1 MNISHAHSVRL
12 QADRDGPAKAGH
24 YVRVAVAACLVT
36 MSACASRSPIV
47 RQQCYNPDAQLAAV
61 LPPFEALRAKG
72 CDPAAVERGTSECER
87 LQREI
92 ERLAVVCPGHAPT
105 LMANAVIAYDD
116 QRPAESQQ
124 LLDLILSQPRAY
136 PDAAVLRARIAIEEG
151 NVPFARRLLAQ
162 QIRLVPDH
170 SGLHETHA
178 AALYLEGNLP
188 EARNELTMAGVLGA
202 PRWRIAYHLGL
213 IEETSGRADEAAKL
227 YTEALAGN
235 PGYEPAESRLK
246 ALQARSAASPRP

>member
-1 MNISHAHSVRL
+1 M
-12 QADRDGPAKAGH
+12 KA
-24 YVRVAVAACLVT
+24 ALAACLVT

-61 LPPFEALRAKG
+61 LPQFEALRAKG
-72 CDPAAVERGTSECER
+72 CDADAVERGTSECER

-92 ERLAVVCPGHAPT
+92 ERLAIVCPGHAPT
-105 LMANAVIAYDD
+105 LMANAVIAYGD

-124 LLDLILSQPRAY
+124 WLDLILAQPRAY

-151 NVPFARRLLAQ
+151 NLPFARRLLAQ

-170 SGLHETHA
+170 AGLHETHA
-178 AALYLEGNLP
+178 AALYLEGNLQ
-188 EARNELTMAGVLGA
+188 ESRNELTMAGMLGA

-213 IEETSGRADEAAKL
+213 IEETSGRADEATKL
-227 YTEALAGN
+227 YAEALAAN

-246 ALQARSAASPRP
+246 ALQARGAVPPRP